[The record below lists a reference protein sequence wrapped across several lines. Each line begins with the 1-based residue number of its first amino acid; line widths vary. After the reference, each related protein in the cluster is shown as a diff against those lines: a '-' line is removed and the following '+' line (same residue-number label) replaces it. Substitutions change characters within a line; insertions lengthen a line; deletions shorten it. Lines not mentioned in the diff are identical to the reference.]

1 MAKGECSFDIVSK
14 VDMSE
19 VQNALN
25 MACKE
30 LETRF
35 DLKGSG
41 TKLELDKDGLVA
53 SAPDEMKLKNALDV
67 FLDKL
72 TRRQVPLKALDYGK
86 IDQALG
92 GTVRQ
97 VVAIRQG
104 IDRDN
109 ARKIVDLIKGTKLK
123 VQAQIQD
130 DQVRVAG
137 KNKDDL
143 QVIMGKLRQAE
154 LPLALQFVNYR
165 D

>member
-1 MAKGECSFDIVSK
+1 MARECSFDIVSK
-14 VDMSE
+14 VDMAE

-25 MACKE
+25 MASKE
-30 LETRF
+30 IETRF

-41 TKLELDKDGLVA
+41 TRLELGKDGLVV

-86 IDQALG
+86 IEQALG

-97 VVAIRQG
+97 VVGIRQG
-104 IDRDN
+104 IDREN
-109 ARKIVDLIKGTKLK
+109 ARKIVEIVKGTKLK

-130 DQVRVAG
+130 DQVRVSG
-137 KNKDDL
+137 KSKDDL
-143 QVIMGKLRQAE
+143 QAVMAKLRAAD

>member
-1 MAKGECSFDIVSK
+1 MAKECSFDIVSK
-14 VDMSE
+14 VDMAE

-25 MACKE
+25 MASKE
-30 LETRF
+30 IETRF
-35 DLKGSG
+35 DLKGTG
-41 TKLELDKDGLVA
+41 TKLELGKDGLVA
-53 SAPDEMKLKNALDV
+53 TAPDEMKLKNALDV

-109 ARKIVDLIKGTKLK
+109 ARKIVDIIKGTKLK
-123 VQAQIQD
+123 VQTQIQD

-137 KNKDDL
+137 KSKDDL
-143 QVIMGKLRQAE
+143 QTIMSKLRAAD
-154 LPLALQFVNYR
+154 LPLALQYVNYR